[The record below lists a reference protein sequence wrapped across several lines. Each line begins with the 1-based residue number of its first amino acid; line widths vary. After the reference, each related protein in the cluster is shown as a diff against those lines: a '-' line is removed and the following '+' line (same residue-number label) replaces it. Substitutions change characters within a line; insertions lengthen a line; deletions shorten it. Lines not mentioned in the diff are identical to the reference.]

1 MVRVS
6 HPFVVY
12 ISPSNFFAANGIFIR
27 WMKTI
32 KAFKNIELFQFKSL
46 S

>member
-1 MVRVS
+1 MS

-12 ISPSNFFAANGIFIR
+12 ISPSNFFATNGIFIR

-32 KAFKNIELFQFKSL
+32 KAFKNIELFQLNRL